1 MQKQKSAASNGVK
14 VMNLKGDELG
24 EESGFS
30 GWMLRVEVRE
40 PSDIIWLGKL
50 IGWMATAFLEIG
62 K

>member
-1 MQKQKSAASNGVK
+1 
-14 VMNLKGDELG
+14 MNLKGDELG